1 MKLKKLLRYLPL
13 MALLTTGYSFADVT
27 VEPYFDVVKEIP
39 VGSDTSLSRA
49 QQDLKGA
56 AMSADGDHIAANAQ
70 YIRTPFR
77 SYDINRPY
85 TFQYGCQYSTYI
97 CDLDWEGDDSSSAN
111 NGFYDYREAIKDAFN
126 NGDDSYSSY
135 FLAMVSGD
143 SDTSLS
149 SDYSWTNSSS
159 FPYTES
165 TSSTVLSRFYGLDS
179 DQDKTHDTVITGM
192 TTSTVEIGGVSNK
205 YWVTGYDFAPGSKT
219 LPTGFVESLDGTYR
233 ITLTPSYTD
242 TNGGL
247 SAGYTFLTYGDTLYV
262 AGMSSTA
269 AASSNNFERCY
280 EDGDSDGSS
289 YYQSCPGIR
298 TNAAVWSLGSVSFS
312 SNEDSIEPTAVG
324 SDWLD
329 SEDNVPYTAAAL
341 DANSYGALA
350 GYSTYDDNDSNI
362 YSFGASA
369 VYTTDGS
376 SITRYQLS
384 GTGLITNND
393 DDDIRDQWA
402 VGITN
407 PIDSSVYVIGNE
419 RYTTDKASS
428 EHNQAVNMFISKLTN
443 VTDGVPTSGAGT
455 VQWPLKNHQFTGANN
470 EIIAIDHDTGIA
482 VGRQDASSQTQTS
495 YNGVT
500 RRQQAFLFDVPDYM
514 ADTSNVDDYVWSLAS
529 LTCYTEDGTA
539 KRPYYR
545 ITNVRSVSVTD
556 KGIYVLASGTKFSSK
571 QNIIDGYDGT
581 PVVLQLIHSD
591 DKNLPVNSE
600 LSSCP
605 SYEADTG
612 KYSRQGADSIWLT
625 LLLIPVIFVRLFTKQ
640 SKS

>member
-13 MALLTTGYSFADVT
+13 TALLTTGYSFADAST
-27 VEPYFDVVKEIP
+27 PYFSVKE
-39 VGSDTSLSRA
+39 VSVDQSDTLSRA
-49 QQDLKGA
+49 QEDLKGA
-56 AMSADGDHIAANAQ
+56 AMSADGDYIAANAQ

-97 CDLDWEGDDSSSAN
+97 CDLDWEGDDSSSAS
-111 NGFYDYREAIKDAFN
+111 NGFDDYREAIKSAFAD
-126 NGDDSYSSY
+126 GGTYSSY
-135 FLAMVSGD
+135 FLAMTNTGNA
-143 SDTSLS
+143 LS
-149 SDYSWTNSSS
+149 SA
-159 FPYTES
+159 S
-165 TSSTVLSRFYGLDS
+165 TTASSTFSNVSSLDSSILSRFYGLDS
-179 DQDKTHDTVITGM
+179 SSAGTHDTVITGM
-192 TTSTVEIGGVSNK
+192 TASEKTIGGVST
-205 YWVTGYDFAPGSKT
+205 YWVTGYDFAPGSQT

-233 ITLTPSYTD
+233 ITLTPNYTS

-247 SAGYTFLTYGDTLYV
+247 SAGYSFLTSDSTLYV
-262 AGMSSTA
+262 AGMSSTEA
-269 AASSNNFERCY
+269 A
-280 EDGDSDGSS
+280 DSDYFNDCYKEGDTDGGG
-289 YYQSCPGIR
+289 YYKYCPGIR
-298 TNAAVWSLGSVSFS
+298 TNASVWSLSSVSFS
-312 SNEDSIEPTAVG
+312 SDEASVSPTVL
-324 SDWLD
+324 SSSWLD
-329 SEDNVPYTAAAL
+329 SDGNPIYSAAAL
-341 DANSYGALA
+341 GANDDGGLA
-350 GYSTYDDNDSNI
+350 GYSTYGIEN
-362 YSFGASA
+362 SA
-369 VYTTDGS
+369 LYARARAVVYTIDGD
-376 SITRYQLS
+376 RYTLS
-384 GTGLITNND
+384 GTGLIGADD

-402 VGITN
+402 VDITN
-407 PIDSSVYVIGNE
+407 PLTDDSDNVYVIGNE

-428 EHNQAVNMFISKLTN
+428 EHNQAVNMFISKLSS
-443 VTDGVPTSGAGT
+443 VTDGLPTGGAGT

-500 RRQQAFLFDVPDYM
+500 RRQQAFLFDVPGYM

-545 ITNVRSVSVTD
+545 ITNVRSVSD
-556 KGIYVLASGTKFSSK
+556 DGSNIYVLASGTKFSSK

-581 PVVLQLIHSD
+581 PVVLQLTHSGTD
-591 DKNLPVNSE
+591 LPVNSD